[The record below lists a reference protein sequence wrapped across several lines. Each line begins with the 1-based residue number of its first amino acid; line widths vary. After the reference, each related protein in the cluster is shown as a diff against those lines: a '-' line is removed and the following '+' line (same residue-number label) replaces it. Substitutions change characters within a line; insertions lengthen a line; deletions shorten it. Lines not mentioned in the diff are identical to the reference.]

1 MQTLN
6 KKLALAKKN
15 ILKYSLDVNLDKY
28 NKLFSEM

>member
-28 NKLFSEM
+28 NAFSEM